1 MTKYILSLCVLLFI
15 TLPDTSG
22 ETHKAP
28 MEILK
33 TGHLRIHVKIN
44 GKGPYPLV
52 FDTGAPLNLLSNKIG
67 KEANIKRKPGRSG
80 ISLMGPMGE
89 ADIASLEWSG
99 AIVQNVPAMIL
110 DHPTIKALSD
120 HLGPI
125 EGIVGFPFFAR
136 FIMTINYQKAQVL
149 LEANDYVPDDLMK
162 NTMALMFQRDAKPLA
177 PPNTPAFGLLL
188 LNDTDPK
195 YHGLVVEDV
204 LSGSLAE
211 KAKLIKGD
219 ILISVNQ
226 RWVDSPSLLFRILGE
241 QWSKGS
247 VDLEIIRQ
255 GNTLHKKVEKPIEN
269 TP

>member
-1 MTKYILSLCVLLFI
+1 MTKYILSLCVLFFI
-15 TLPDTSG
+15 ILSGTSG

-44 GKGPYPLV
+44 DKGPYPLV

-99 AIVQNVPAMIL
+99 AIVKNVPAMIL

-136 FIMTINYQKAQVL
+136 FIMTINYQKAHVL
-149 LEANDYVPDDLMK
+149 LEANDFVPDDLMK
-162 NTMALMFQRDAKPLA
+162 NTMALMFQRGTKPLSL
-177 PPNTPAFGLLL
+177 PTLTTFGLLL
-188 LNDTDPK
+188 SNETHPK
-195 YHGLVVEDV
+195 YHGLVIEDV
-204 LSGSLAE
+204 LSGSPAE
-211 KAKLIKGD
+211 KAKLLKGD
-219 ILISVNQ
+219 ILIAVNQ
-226 RWVDSPSLLFRILGE
+226 RWVDSPGLLFQVLGE
-241 QWSKGS
+241 QWAKGP

-255 GNTLHKKVEKPIEN
+255 GSTMHTKAEKPTEKI
-269 TP
+269 P